1 MSRKVF
7 VGSLPNGISDITLRA
22 TFQQYGQIEDVFVKQ
37 GCEPGRQWAFV
48 TFATPEQAQ
57 FAKESCD
64 RILTFPGMDR
74 PCDVM
79 VAKNQGMF
87 GQQSLESLSSQPQA
101 GDGPKKI
108 FVGSLPDGIQDSQ
121 LRTEFSRYGQVVDT
135 FVKQGCEPGRQWA
148 FVTFS
153 THQEAQLAKVST
165 DRILVMPGSS
175 RACEV
180 TLARNQGQFGQDPV
194 APLSSSAVAPVNT
207 GPRKIFVGSLPDNIS
222 ETVLR
227 SEFERYGQVVDV
239 FLKTGCEPGRQW
251 AFVTYASPEQ
261 ASLAKESTDRIL
273 VLPGADRTCEVM
285 LARNQGLNGTEPLV
299 RGAGAGLG
307 AIPGQPPPPTT
318 PAPMHLMSPWRCYQ
332 TEAGLPYYHNHLTGV
347 TQWERP
353 PEFQA
358 AAAAMMAAAV
368 PGGIPAAMPG
378 VMPTAYPPTMAQAAY
393 APAMTAAMPQIR
405 YAPY

>member
-1 MSRKVF
+1 MAPRKVF

-37 GCEPGRQWAFV
+37 GCEAGRQWAFI
-48 TFATPEQAQ
+48 TYASPEQAQ
-57 FAKESCD
+57 FCKESCD

-87 GQQSLESLSSQPQA
+87 GQQALDSQGGAVGYGGQVGYDGSQA
-101 GDGPKKI
+101 MPGADGPKKI
-108 FVGSLPDGIQDSQ
+108 FVGSLPDNITDSM

-153 THQEAQLAKVST
+153 SHQEAQLAKVST

-180 TLARNQGQFGQDPV
+180 TLARNQGQFGQDVMPAMPSVEV
-194 APLSSSAVAPVNT
+194 AS

-227 SEFERYGQVVDV
+227 SEFERFGQVVDV

-261 ASLAKESTDRIL
+261 ATLAKESTDRIL

-285 LARNQGLNGTEPLV
+285 LARNQGLNGTDPMG
-299 RGAGAGLG
+299 RGGGGKLPAS
-307 AIPGQPPPPTT
+307 QPPPPST
-318 PAPMHLMSPWRCYQ
+318 PAPMHLMSSWRCYQ

-353 PEFQA
+353 AEFQ
-358 AAAAMMAAAV
+358 AAAMMAAV
-368 PGGIPAAMPG
+368 PAGMPG
-378 VMPTAYPPTMAQAAY
+378 VMPQV
-393 APAMTAAMPQIR
+393 R

>member
-7 VGSLPNGISDITLRA
+7 VGSLPNGVSDITLRA

-64 RILTFPGMDR
+64 RVLTFPGMDR

-87 GQQSLESLSSQPQA
+87 GQTGSESASAPA
-101 GDGPKKI
+101 PMAAEGPKKI
-108 FVGSLPDGIQDSQ
+108 FVGGLPDGIVDSQ

-148 FVTFS
+148 FVSFS
-153 THQEAQLAKVST
+153 SHQEAQLAKVST

-194 APLSSSAVAPVNT
+194 TAAAPAAAAPLGVGS

-222 ETVLR
+222 EAILR
-227 SEFERYGQVVDV
+227 SEFDRFGQVIDI

-261 ASLAKESTDRIL
+261 ANLAKESTDRIL
-273 VLPGADRTCEVM
+273 VLPGSDRTCEVM
-285 LARNQGLNGTEPLV
+285 LARNQGLNGTDPMG
-299 RGAGAGLG
+299 RGKLADA
-307 AIPGQPPPPTT
+307 AQPPPPAT

-353 PEFQA
+353 PEFQVA
-358 AAAAMMAAAV
+358 ATAMMPTAI
-368 PGGIPAAMPG
+368 PGLPAAMPG
-378 VMPTAYPPTMAQAAY
+378 VMPM
-393 APAMTAAMPQIR
+393 AAMPTAAIPGVR
-405 YAPY
+405 YSPY

>member
-1 MSRKVF
+1 MAPRKVF

-37 GCEPGRQWAFV
+37 GCEAGRQWAFI
-48 TFATPEQAQ
+48 TYATPEQAQ

-87 GQQSLESLSSQPQA
+87 GQQSLDQPSQGAFGQQTMDQSGMVA
-101 GDGPKKI
+101 AGGDGPKKI
-108 FVGSLPDGIQDSQ
+108 FVGSLPDGITDSQ

-153 THQEAQLAKVST
+153 TSQEAQLAKVST

-180 TLARNQGQFGQDPV
+180 TLARNQGPFGQDPLNQPQPYSGGGFQDQM
-194 APLSSSAVAPVNT
+194 APAPVSGG

-227 SEFERYGQVVDV
+227 SEFERFGQVVDV

-261 ASLAKESTDRIL
+261 ATLAKESTDRIL

-285 LARNQGLNGTEPLV
+285 LARNQGLNGTEPMT
-299 RGAGAGLG
+299 RGGGG
-307 AIPGQPPPPTT
+307 GKIPASQPPPPST

-332 TEAGLPYYHNHLTGV
+332 TEAGLPYYHNHLTGA

-353 PEFQA
+353 AEFQA
-358 AAAAMMAAAV
+358 R
-368 PGGIPAAMPG
+368 
-378 VMPTAYPPTMAQAAY
+378 
-393 APAMTAAMPQIR
+393 PQT
-405 YAPY
+405 

>member
-1 MSRKVF
+1 MPRKVF

-87 GQQSLESLSSQPQA
+87 GQQSLDSISTASAPQSPSDA
-101 GDGPKKI
+101 GPKKI

-153 THQEAQLAKVST
+153 SHQEAQLAKVST
-165 DRILVMPGSS
+165 DRILVMPGSN

-194 APLSSSAVAPVNT
+194 APMAAAPMPVST

-222 ETVLR
+222 ESVLR

-251 AFVTYASPEQ
+251 AFVTYGSPEQ

-285 LARNQGLNGTEPLV
+285 LARNQGMNGTDPLI
-299 RGAGAGLG
+299 RGAHGMMH
-307 AIPGQPPPPTT
+307 QPPPPTT

-368 PGGIPAAMPG
+368 PAIPA
-378 VMPTAYPPTMAQAAY
+378 
-393 APAMTAAMPQIR
+393 IR